1 MSVRNFVF
9 LPRFWQ
15 EGSGSNLGVKG
26 EEDKC

>member
-1 MSVRNFVF
+1 MSVRKFVF
-9 LPRFWQ
+9 LPTCWQ